1 MSCNLHTIVRTRPQ
15 LQVQNPACVDRG
27 LLLVLKALDVTLV
40 QLDPKT
46 EKHVM
51 AVIQMDDP
59 CCSPCMPTLLWA
71 SRRAT
76 CPRAAEAGWPTLLWV
91 LWVVD
96 NLVVSGECLHC
107 ARNAGIC
114 GAEGVVLGRSVLGR
128 LSAANKALVRGMSD
142 CVKDWRASQGKSIYA
157 APLSQS
163 ASEASDKSD
172 MASDNASE
180 AGDKSD
186 MSDNASVINASDKS
200 EASDKSDNASVIS
213 NKSDDDK
220 SEASDKSDAGN
231 KSDDAMSE
239 ASHMASVISNASLSD
254 KSASDKSMADASDK
268 TTSDKSA
275 HASDNASDKSMAD
288 VSDNSFMQASD
299 NDQSQENMS
308 VESPQDRYTDQSHY
322 VSADDGSPRN
332 APEAGPPSPRNPH
345 EAGSPSPRHDAQ
357 FDRETQTD
365 AEPHLAHTTAE
376 ELPPWRPKLAWA
388 LQERL
393 YLWAEENDQDP
404 RMMDLAIA
412 SFRWTTEQRIDVRQ
426 AYLRAVRRLHEIVH
440 RRQMAMFAL
449 RRAQPVYRWTG
460 DADVVPLMRQFR
472 TTVQPLTCV
481 PDWNLSPVAE
491 AAGLQWYNL
500 AARRYPPLAL
510 CNCNTHAHVCIPAV
524 AYWAPLIVC
533 YRAFDADW
541 DTVLLSFDQAGTIG
555 PCYHCRLH
563 GVPCGVD
570 GLSTPR
576 HVQGFRH
583 RSPASAT
590 HHRQHLF
597 PALGPSPHAEAARKI
612 YDDHLAALDK
622 ERELLRGV
630 EDECDAAMADMQ
642 NIETL
647 TALV

>member
-46 EKHVM
+46 DKHVM

-76 CPRAAEAGWPTLLWV
+76 CPRAAEAGWPTLLWI
-91 LWVVD
+91 LWMVD

-114 GAEGVVLGRSVLGR
+114 GTEGVVLGRSVLGR

-157 APLSQS
+157 APLSLNTSQAS
-163 ASEASDKSD
+163 DASDKASEASDK
-172 MASDNASE
+172 SDNASE

-186 MSDNASVINASDKS
+186 NASLTGSDNASEAGNNAGVIGSDKSNQSDDASVINASDKGD
-200 EASDKSDNASVIS
+200 ASDKSSVDT

-220 SEASDKSDAGN
+220 SEASR
-231 KSDDAMSE
+231 
-239 ASHMASVISNASLSD
+239 MASVISNASLSD
-254 KSASDKSMADASDK
+254 KSASDKS
-268 TTSDKSA
+268 
-275 HASDNASDKSMAD
+275 ASDKSMAD
-288 VSDNSFMQASD
+288 VSDHDSFMQASD
-299 NDQSQENMS
+299 NDSVMQASDDQSQENMS
-308 VESPQDRYTDQSHY
+308 VESPQDRTDQSHY

-332 APEAGPPSPRNPH
+332 DAPEVAVD
-345 EAGSPSPRHDAQ
+345 EVAVDAPETEY
-357 FDRETQTD
+357 REGQTQTD

-500 AARRYPPLAL
+500 AAQRYPPLAL
-510 CNCNTHAHVCIPAV
+510 CNCDSHAHVCIPAV

-533 YRAFDADW
+533 YRAFDAHW

-576 HVQGFRH
+576 QVRGFRH
-583 RSPASAT
+583 RTPASAT
-590 HHRQHLF
+590 HHRQDLF

-612 YDDHLAALDK
+612 YADHLAALDK